1 MVGVG
6 DILEQVKRYMT
17 GLIEGSMS
25 REEAADWAMERV
37 KDESADY
44 SSHATLWTAL
54 DRLAGADLQQ
64 GPGVYLHGEADFRS
78 WLADLDW

>member
-1 MVGVG
+1 MD
-6 DILEQVKRYMT
+6 DIFEQVKRRIT
-17 GLIEGSMS
+17 GLAQGSVS

-44 SSHATLWTAL
+44 SSDATLWTAL

-78 WLADLDW
+78 WLADLDQ

>member
-1 MVGVG
+1 VS
-6 DILEQVKRYMT
+6 DIFEQVKSYLS
-17 GLIEGSMS
+17 GLVQDSVS
-25 REEAADWAMERV
+25 REEAADWALDRV

-64 GPGVYLHGEADFRS
+64 GPGIYLHGESDFRS